1 MSREVWIGII
11 AAVLI
16 MGGFFGYQYLQ
27 KAAPAVETASA
38 PAAEVP
44 AEPAIKYPV
53 PEPKATEPPTPPLPA
68 LSESDAAVHDGLR
81 TLFTAAPIE
90 SLLIPKRIIQ
100 NFVATVNGLDG
111 QMVPLRL
118 WPLAHVSQLPVVTTS
133 AEGMSLSADNAQ
145 RYAPYIA
152 ALKAVDA
159 KQAAQLYL
167 RYYPLFQQ
175 AYVELGYPDR
185 YFNDRLVSVIDHLL
199 ATPEVSAPIKLL
211 RPKVLY
217 EYQDFT
223 LEQRSSGQKLL
234 IRMGPANAAIV
245 KAKLKEIREAIVSQP
260 QADH

>member
-1 MSREVWIGII
+1 MNREIWIGII

-27 KAAPAVETASA
+27 KAAPVVETASA
-38 PAAEVP
+38 PAAAVP

-53 PEPKATEPPTPPLPA
+53 PEPKAAEPPLPA
-68 LSESDAAVHDGLR
+68 LSESDEAVHGDLR
-81 TLFTAAPIE
+81 TLFAAAPIE
-90 SLLIPKRIIQ
+90 SLLIPKHIVQ

-111 QMVPLRL
+111 AMVPLRL
-118 WPLAHVSQLPVVTTS
+118 WPLAHLPQLPLVTQN
-133 AEGMSLSADNAQ
+133 AEGMSFSADNAQ

-152 ALKAVDA
+152 ALKALDA
-159 KQAAQLYL
+159 RQAAALYL

-199 ATPEVSAPIKLL
+199 ATPEIKAPIRLL

-217 EYQDFT
+217 EYQDPA

-234 IRMGPANAAIV
+234 IRMGPANEAIV
-245 KAKLKEIREAIVSQP
+245 KAKLTEIRNAIVGQSP
-260 QADH
+260 SAP